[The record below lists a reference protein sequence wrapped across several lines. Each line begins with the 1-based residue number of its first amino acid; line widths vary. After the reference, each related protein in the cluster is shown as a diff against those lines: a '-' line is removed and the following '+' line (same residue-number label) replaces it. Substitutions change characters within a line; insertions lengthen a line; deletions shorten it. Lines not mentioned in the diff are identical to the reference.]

1 MDQPEHVRHKAPTT
15 LATPRQLQVACPHFK
30 SSINL
35 SRIVRLCGCA
45 GVQQMIVSGNLKVDP
60 KITRNAI
67 EQVQLLRRRTLSQ
80 ALIKLK
86 NEGYCLVGLEQ
97 TNHSQVLYD
106 YKFPRKSVLVIGHE
120 RHGLSQEE
128 LDIMQDL
135 VEIPVYG
142 MPHSY
147 NVVTATTMAVYEY
160 CRQFPNG

>member
-1 MDQPEHVRHKAPTT
+1 
-15 LATPRQLQVACPHFK
+15 
-30 SSINL
+30 
-35 SRIVRLCGCA
+35 
-45 GVQQMIVSGNLKVDP
+45 MIVSGNLKVDP